1 VRIILANGEAILD
14 CCVKMTKGCK
24 SFKYVVFCRDEP
36 RHIYFANQLNMEFN
50 IEALVVQRAVPVYR
64 QLIGHRELKRR
75 INEFYKYLRTIYKRK
90 VFKERRFFGEQSWR
104 FHYNKRIVDILDI
117 NNIRVEKVVEEIF
130 PDLILTFGCGILKKD
145 TFFEKST
152 NGIINLHSGIVPDY
166 RGVDNVYWCL
176 HNNEPSQIGATI
188 HYIARSIDTGDIL
201 AQVYPSI
208 NTSDDELSLF
218 NKTIQSGID
227 SFKKVIS
234 DFERNGK
241 KLVGTKQPCL
251 GHLYQEKDRT
261 VLTDIKV
268 KRFLINGGLKKVLR
282 QEKEE
287 ILYETK
293 DFSTQ

>member
-1 VRIILANGEAILD
+1 MVNILANGETILD
-14 CCVKMTKGCK
+14 CCIKMTKGCK

-36 RHIYFANQLNMEFN
+36 RHIYFVNQLNMEFN

-64 QLIGHRELKRR
+64 QLIGHRGLKRR

-176 HNNEPSQIGATI
+176 HNDEPSQIGATI
-188 HYIARSIDTGDIL
+188 HYIVRHIDMGDIL

-208 NTSDDELSLF
+208 NTTDDELTLF
-218 NKTIQSGID
+218 NKTILSGID

-241 KLVGTKQPCL
+241 KLVGTKQSYR
-251 GHLYQEKDRT
+251 GQLYQEKDRT
-261 VLTDIKV
+261 VFTDFKV
-268 KRFLINGGLKKVLR
+268 ERFLVNGGLKKALR
-282 QEKEE
+282 KEKKE
-287 ILYETK
+287 IFYQREG
-293 DFSTQ
+293 FSTH